1 MKKLISL
8 AATSLAIA
16 VFAPTEIQAQ
26 TSMPTSPTTAPNE
39 VTPPSGTTGMP
50 SESTVPSTTP
60 SAKTQ
65 GTCPMLSSS
74 AGASTEG
81 ASSSSTYSTS
91 SDTNKT
97 SSSTTSN
104 TMTADTTTTSTANPD
119 SPSTAAGSEFPR
131 LLNASSDQIEYNN
144 LIGPTHYVKLAVGSS
159 PLCYLSMLPLQDV
172 YATDSIKVL
181 DQSGNAIP
189 AVVTKQDN
197 GGAKISFEQP
207 ISAGS
212 NLTVALQGVEYSS
225 SLTPT
230 TVQYSFAG
238 RFADYDQEIPY
249 GIAQVQR
256 FLR

>member
-8 AATSLAIA
+8 AAASLAIA

-119 SPSTAAGSEFPR
+119 SPSTAAGNEFPR
-131 LLNASSDQIEYNN
+131 LLDASSDQIEYNN

-212 NLTVALQGVEYSS
+212 NLTVALQGVEYAS

>member
-16 VFAPTEIQAQ
+16 VFAPTAIQAQ

-39 VTPPSGTTGMP
+39 ATPPSGTTGMP
-50 SESTVPSTTP
+50 SESTVPTTPP

-74 AGASTEG
+74 AGASTES

-91 SDTNKT
+91 SDTSKT

-104 TMTADTTTTSTANPD
+104 TMTADTTTSTAD
-119 SPSTAAGSEFPR
+119 SASPSTAVGNEFPR
-131 LLNASSDQIEYNN
+131 LLDASSDQIEYNN

-212 NLTVALQGVEYSS
+212 SLTVALQGVEYAS

>member
-8 AATSLAIA
+8 AAASLAIA

-104 TMTADTTTTSTANPD
+104 TMTADTTTTSTANP
-119 SPSTAAGSEFPR
+119 STAAAGSEFPR